1 MIRTAF
7 RALGARFDA
16 WFRALF
22 MGEVPPP
29 NLMRDAFNACPTCD
43 WLPENGGH
51 VLTHHPSG
59 TPSGTHLVT
68 YGRDPRVHIV
78 SDFDAHVDDALALVS
93 PWNDAD
99 RASAEAMGVVL

>member
-7 RALGARFDA
+7 RALGERFDA

-22 MGEVPPP
+22 MGDLPTVPTPAEV
-29 NLMRDAFNACPTCD
+29 R
-43 WLPENGGH
+43 
-51 VLTHHPSG
+51 
-59 TPSGTHLVT
+59 
-68 YGRDPRVHIV
+68 

-99 RASAEAMGVVL
+99 RASAAELGVSL

>member
-7 RALGARFDA
+7 RALGECFDA

-22 MGEVPPP
+22 MGDLPTDPTPPEV
-29 NLMRDAFNACPTCD
+29 R
-43 WLPENGGH
+43 
-51 VLTHHPSG
+51 
-59 TPSGTHLVT
+59 
-68 YGRDPRVHIV
+68 

-99 RASAEAMGVVL
+99 RASAEAMGVAL